1 MYTHEIDKFLND
13 VIINV
18 ESPIVLKNIMEMLKI
33 ANYIPNDQIFLKAIS
48 AYLITLDGLQQF
60 DKFENND

>member
-33 ANYIPNDQIFLKAIS
+33 ANYIPND
-48 AYLITLDGLQQF
+48 
-60 DKFENND
+60 